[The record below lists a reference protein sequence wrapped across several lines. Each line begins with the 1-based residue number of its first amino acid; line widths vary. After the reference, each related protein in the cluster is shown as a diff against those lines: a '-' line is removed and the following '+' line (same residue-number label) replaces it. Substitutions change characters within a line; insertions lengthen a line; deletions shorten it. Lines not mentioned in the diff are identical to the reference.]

1 LWWWHRLSHKSW
13 SLCVCVRECVY
24 LCVCVC
30 VCIADRTEPGPVV
43 VVALFGPQ
51 ELEPVCV
58 RVCVYSCV

>member
-1 LWWWHRLSHKSW
+1 M
-13 SLCVCVRECVY
+13 
-24 LCVCVC
+24 CVCVC